1 MSSSILPGLIILHG
15 NQMEQLRAAVFQWL
29 RNHPLAPLEQDIFL
43 VQSNGVAEW
52 LKIALAE
59 EMRVCAATR
68 VALPARFLW
77 ETYRG
82 MLGRERVPVRSAFDK
97 SPLGWRLMRLLPTL
111 LEDEAFA
118 PLRHFLGDGD
128 PERRLQL
135 AVRLADLFDQYQ
147 VYRADWL
154 EDWAAGRDQ
163 LRNARGEAFPL
174 PPDQRWQGQLWR
186 AVNADV
192 APQERGLGRA
202 SVHTEFVRAIEA
214 GVEPASRLPR
224 RIVLFGVS
232 ALPFQSLQALAAL
245 ARHTQVLLAVPNP
258 CQYYWGDI
266 IEGRELMRSSHRRQ
280 QLRKGQDLGQIP
292 LEELHAHSH
301 PLLASW
307 GRQGRDFIRMLDEF
321 DSQAEAEGRDDK
333 LRLDLFSDGDGEHLL
348 GQLQAAVRE
357 LLPLSE
363 HAGVAPLDADRS
375 IEFHVTHSVQR
386 EVEVLHDQLLA
397 MFAANGALRPRDVV
411 VMVPDI
417 DSFSAAIHAVFAQ
430 HKRSDARYIP
440 FEIADVKDRS
450 VNPLLVA
457 LEWLLRLPQQ
467 RCRQSEVRDLLDVPA
482 LASRF
487 GLAAEDLPTLG
498 RWIEGAGVRWGLDQA
513 HRSGLG
519 LGPAGEQNAW
529 IFGVRRMLLGYA
541 SGSGK
546 SFAGIE
552 PYAEVGGLDAA
563 LAGSLAQLV
572 EALLRWRAVLAEP
585 RSPAEWGEQA
595 RALLATFFD
604 GGEEGDRLTLAL
616 LDDTLNNW
624 LDTCEGAQ
632 FDEAVPLAVLRE
644 AWLGALDEPALNHQF
659 VSGGVTFCTLM
670 PMRAVPFRVVCLLG
684 MNDGDFPRR
693 APKADFDLL
702 AQPGMARPGDRSR
715 RDDDRYLML
724 EAVLAARDKLYISW
738 VGRNVRDNS
747 EQPPSVLVSQLR
759 DYLVTGWQLDL
770 HARTTEHALQPFSR
784 RYFEEGGLLTYARE
798 WRAAHDDGVY
808 DDVGAGGPE
817 SKPTAQSR
825 GLTRRVRPQIF
836 AVGSNDAAGTDAATA
851 TATTTTPSEESLPSF
866 EIDESYRLKLQGIS
880 AFVRQPVRYFFRHR
894 LGVMFGDD
902 ALVGEDEE
910 PFSLNAL
917 ERYVLEDAMLD
928 DSGEPEA
935 LSEVR
940 ATLTLCAERLSR
952 EGVLPI
958 GLIGQQWQRELV
970 DNLVPV
976 RSAWLALR
984 SRYPLAAPKLA
995 VNLRFGALVL
1005 EDWVDQLRSNGAETV
1020 WLTHMSS
1027 KVADKNGQAR
1037 GDKLIPMWLRQLAA
1051 AAAGMP
1057 VTGLLVARDAI
1068 VTMRPLGREEAL
1080 AALGDLVAIW
1090 HDGMNRPLPV
1100 ACKTALALVQQGD
1113 PRAIYDGDHL
1123 RSGENEDLCLA
1134 RMWPDFADLASQE
1147 EWQDCAQALY
1157 GPLADWL
1164 QQQIT
1169 VAVING
1175 QEGQGLAM
1183 EEQA

>member
-1 MSSSILPGLIILHG
+1 MQSSITPGLLILHG

-29 RNHPLAPLEQDIFL
+29 RNHPLGALEQDIFL

-59 EMRVCAATR
+59 ELGVCAATR

-77 ETYRG
+77 DTYRG
-82 MLGRERVPVRSAFDK
+82 MLGRERVPALSAFDK
-97 SPLGWRLMRLLPTL
+97 GPLTWRLMRLLPTL
-111 LEDEAFA
+111 LNQPVFT
-118 PLRHFLGDGD
+118 PLRHFLADGEA
-128 PERRLQL
+128 ERRLQL
-135 AVRLADLFDQYQ
+135 AERLADLFDQYQ

-163 LRNARGEAFPL
+163 LRSARGEIAPL
-174 PPDQRWQGQLWR
+174 PPDQCWQGQLWR
-186 AVNADV
+186 AVMADV
-192 APQERGLGRA
+192 APEERGLGRA
-202 SVHTEFVRAIEA
+202 TVHTEFVRATAA
-214 GVEPASRLPR
+214 GATPAGRLPR

-232 ALPFQSLQALAAL
+232 ALPYQSLQALASL

-258 CQYYWGDI
+258 CQFYWGDI
-266 IEGRELMRSSHRRQ
+266 IEGRDLLRAAHRRQ
-280 QLRKGQDLGQIP
+280 QLRNGQDLGQIP

-321 DSQAEAEGRDDK
+321 DAEAAAAAEAQGEEGSAP
-333 LRLDLFSDGDGEHLL
+333 LRVDLFSECDAHTLL
-348 GQLQAAVRE
+348 GQVQAAVRD

-363 HAGVAPLDADRS
+363 HPHQPPPDADRS
-375 IEFHVTHSVQR
+375 IEFHIAHSVQR

-397 MFAANGALRPRDVV
+397 MFAAGGDTPLRPRDVV

-417 DSFSAAIHAVFAQ
+417 DTCSAAIHAVFAQ
-430 HKRSDARYIP
+430 HKRSDPRYIP

-482 LASRF
+482 LAKRF
-487 GLAAEDLPTLG
+487 GLDAEDLPTLG
-498 RWIEGAGVRWGLDQA
+498 QWIEGAGVRWGLDQA
-513 HRSGLG
+513 HRDGLG
-519 LGPAGEQNAW
+519 LGSAGEQNAW

-541 SGSGK
+541 SGDGA

-572 EALLRWRAVLAEP
+572 EALLHWRALLAQS
-585 RSPAEWGEQA
+585 RSPADWGVQA
-595 RALLATFFD
+595 RALLAAFFD
-604 GGEEGDRLTLAL
+604 GAEENDRLTLAQL
-616 LDDTLNNW
+616 SDTLNHW
-624 LDTCEGAQ
+624 LGTCEAAG

-644 AWLGALDEPALNHQF
+644 AWLGALDEPTLDHQF

-724 EAVLAARDKLYISW
+724 EALLAARDKLYVSW

-759 DYLVTGWQLDL
+759 DYLVNGWGLDL

-784 RYFEEGGLLTYARE
+784 RYFEAGGLLTYAGE
-798 WRAAHDDGVY
+798 WRAAHADG
-808 DDVGAGGPE
+808 D
-817 SKPTAQSR
+817 AQ
-825 GLTRRVRPQIF
+825 QE
-836 AVGSNDAAGTDAATA
+836 AA
-851 TATTTTPSEESLPSF
+851 ELPPF
-866 EIDESYRLKLQGIS
+866 EIDDKYRLKLS
-880 AFVRQPVRYFFRHR
+880 ALANFMRQPVRYFFRQR
-894 LGVMFGDD
+894 LGVIFGDT

-917 ERYVLEDAMLD
+917 ERYLLEDVMLD
-928 DSGEPEA
+928 DDGAEA
-935 LSEVR
+935 EQLDQVR
-940 ATLTLCAERLSR
+940 AHLTVRVERLAR

-958 GLIGQQWQRELV
+958 GLIGQQWQRQLV
-970 DNLVPV
+970 DALVPV
-976 RSAWLALR
+976 RCAWLTLR
-984 SRYPLAAPKLA
+984 QHYPQAAPKLA
-995 VNLRFGALVL
+995 LSLALSGVPL
-1005 EDWVDQLRSNGAETV
+1005 EDWLDHLRSNGSDTV
-1020 WLTHMSS
+1020 WLTQMSS
-1027 KVADKNGQAR
+1027 KVTDKGGQPR

-1057 VTGLLVARDAI
+1057 VTGYLVARDAI
-1068 VTMRPLGREEAL
+1068 VIMAPLAQGEAL
-1080 AALGDLVAIW
+1080 QTLSDLVSIW
-1090 HDGMNRPLPV
+1090 RDGMHRPLPT
-1100 ACKTALALVQQGD
+1100 ACKTALTLMQGSD
-1113 PRAIYDGDHL
+1113 PRPVYDGGFDVD
-1123 RSGENEDLCLA
+1123 GENADLCLA
-1134 RMWPDFADLASQE
+1134 RLWPDFAALSAE
-1147 EWQDCAQALY
+1147 ELWADCAQALY
-1157 GPLADWL
+1157 GPLAAWL
-1164 QQQIT
+1164 RDHIT
-1169 VAVING
+1169 VEPITPDGEHA
-1175 QEGQGLAM
+1175 
-1183 EEQA
+1183 